1 MPDSVPA
8 SSYTDLLRNTVSAGP
23 GKTFKANAKIKK
35 ATRGLQKNPR
45 LPEHIKIRK
54 SVAAFALASCPQ
66 IIIAQGLG
74 LPNIES
80 KRNNFKGC
88 RFTV

>member
-1 MPDSVPA
+1 MAHCSWL
-8 SSYTDLLRNTVSAGP
+8 TT
-23 GKTFKANAKIKK
+23 KK
-35 ATRGLQKNPR
+35 APSGRLKNPR

-74 LPNIES
+74 LANIES
-80 KRNNFKGC
+80 NQIFFKGF